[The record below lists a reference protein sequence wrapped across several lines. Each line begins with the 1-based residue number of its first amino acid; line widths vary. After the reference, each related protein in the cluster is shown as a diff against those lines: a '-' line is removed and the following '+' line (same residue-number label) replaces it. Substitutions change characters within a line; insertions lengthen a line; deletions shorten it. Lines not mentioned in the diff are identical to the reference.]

1 MFRTK
6 PRRDYIFGKRK
17 PKPRRNFTWL
27 WLLISAILSLLVLEL
42 LTRIYIDLSGKRE
55 EFAQAIS
62 EPDIAE
68 SYQLK
73 FLDQKGNPLEGIS
86 NTGNLIAQQ
95 RLSVGYQ
102 LVKNQENP
110 YWQINEHGFRDRDEL
125 PITKPQDEIRIFIL
139 GGSTAFGYGS
149 SSNETAI
156 ADQLE
161 NRLQKRLEQQKKL
174 PQLYKPDVLPEDEEL
189 RAEARRKTPKLKQAN
204 YRVINAAVP
213 GYASGNQLAQL
224 ALQVLP
230 YKPDFIIVLDGYEDL
245 ILPSEETAAQVPQF
259 DEKFDSKTD
268 YVKASTSKLLKP
280 LEDKSY
286 LAKVL
291 QDTVLQVEL
300 PESKTDLLL
309 NINGQELA
317 SYIPESPEELQ
328 RRVDRYFQNHK
339 QMVTLAT
346 GSNASVIFAT
356 QPEITGRK
364 PSKLTPT
371 EGEITTQL
379 GRTYIRKT
387 KDTYPRFVGVNNY
400 LVKIFPK
407 NVKALNLYNL
417 SDKYPS
423 PSFIDAIHLTE
434 PANEMVAEQ
443 LYYAISSFS
452 KMQVKPREP
461 QQEQES

>member
-1 MFRTK
+1 MFKSK
-6 PRRDYIFGKRK
+6 PRGHYMFGKRK
-17 PKPRRNFTWL
+17 PKPRRNWTWL
-27 WLLISAILSLLVLEL
+27 WLLISAVLSLLVLEL

-73 FLDQKGNPLEGIS
+73 FLDQKGQPLEGFS

-95 RLSVGYQ
+95 SLSVGYE
-102 LVKNQENP
+102 LVKNQENS
-110 YWQINEHGFRDRDEL
+110 YWQINEHGFRDRDAL
-125 PITKPQDEIRIFIL
+125 PITKPENEVRIFIL

-156 ADQLE
+156 SELLE
-161 NRLQKRLEQQKKL
+161 TRLKKRLQQQKQA
-174 PQLYKPDVLPEDEEL
+174 PQLYKPDILPIDPEL
-189 RAEARRKTPKLKQAN
+189 RVEALKKNPKLKPAN

-230 YKPDFIIVLDGYEDL
+230 YKPDLIIVLDGYEDL
-245 ILPSEETAAQVPQF
+245 ILSGEETAAQVPQF
-259 DEKFDSKTD
+259 NEKFDNKSD
-268 YVKASTSKLLKP
+268 YAKAYTNKILEP
-280 LEDKSY
+280 IEDKSY
-286 LAKVL
+286 LVKVL
-291 QDTVLQVEL
+291 QDSILQVKL
-300 PESKTDLLL
+300 PESKTDLL
-309 NINGQELA
+309 INTNGSQLA
-317 SYIPESPEELQ
+317 LSFPDDSEELQ
-328 RRVDRYFQNHK
+328 RRVDRYFQNHQ

-346 GSNASVIFAT
+346 GSGASMIFVT

-379 GRTYIRKT
+379 GRTYIKKM
-387 KDTYPRFVGVNNY
+387 KDIYPRFVGANNY
-400 LVKIFPK
+400 LVKLFPK
-407 NVKALNLYNL
+407 NIKALNLYDL

-443 LYYAISSFS
+443 LYYAIASFS
-452 KMQVKPREP
+452 KMQVVPRNPETI
-461 QQEQES
+461 EN

>member
-1 MFRTK
+1 MFKSK
-6 PRRDYIFGKRK
+6 PRGHYMFGKRK
-17 PKPRRNFTWL
+17 PKPRRNWTWL
-27 WLLISAILSLLVLEL
+27 WLLISAVLSLLVLEL

-73 FLDQKGNPLEGIS
+73 FLDQKGQPLEGIS
-86 NTGNLIAQQ
+86 NTGSLMAQQ
-95 RLSVGYQ
+95 SLSVGYK
-102 LVKNQENP
+102 LVKNQENS
-110 YWQINEHGFRDRDEL
+110 YWQINEHGFRDRDAL
-125 PITKPQDEIRIFIL
+125 TITKPENEVRIFIL

-156 ADQLE
+156 AELLE
-161 NRLQKRLEQQKKL
+161 TRLKKRLQQQRQA
-174 PQLYKPDVLPEDEEL
+174 PQLYRPDILPVEPEL
-189 RAEARRKTPKLKQAN
+189 RAEALKKNPKLKQAN

-230 YKPDFIIVLDGYEDL
+230 YKPDLIIVLDGYEDL
-245 ILPSEETAAQVPQF
+245 ILSGEETAAQVPQF
-259 DEKFDSKTD
+259 NEKFDNKSD
-268 YVKASTSKLLKP
+268 YVKAYTNKLLKP
-280 LEDKSY
+280 IEDKSY
-286 LAKVL
+286 LVKIL
-291 QDTVLQVEL
+291 QDNILQVKL
-300 PESKTDLLL
+300 PDSKTDLVLNTNGSQLALL
-309 NINGQELA
+309 FPDD
-317 SYIPESPEELQ
+317 SEELQ
-328 RRVDRYFQNHK
+328 RRVDRYFQNHQ

-346 GSNASVIFAT
+346 GSGASMIFVT

-379 GRTYIRKT
+379 GRTYIKNI
-387 KDTYPRFVGVNNY
+387 KDIYPRFVGANNY
-400 LVKIFPK
+400 LVKLFPK
-407 NVKALNLYNL
+407 NIKALNLYDL

-443 LYYAISSFS
+443 LYYAIASFS
-452 KMQVKPREP
+452 KMQVVPREI
-461 QQEQES
+461 EKVEN